1 MPPDIFQS
9 TNFRVPPKMELGP
22 DRKPRLVCEAE
33 DQEPVE
39 CKAEDIYQLPES
51 PTWTTSVANSFT
63 ESSMYGSHGIG
74 TSNLYAR
81 SNSGE
86 RWPTDSGLTSPVSR
100 QELPWSPSGSGHSSS
115 HVAARR
121 RDTTMLSQVD
131 QWPSL
136 HSQTGRWQGDSAISN
151 NSMYLDRTRTRPGHS
166 FEESVG
172 VLRRESQGISPTF
185 SHRYPGHP
193 GGREGAS
200 QRLHWQTRDPSDP
213 GKDRRSSPH
222 SGTSFTPSPTLPF
235 SSQGYHQSA
244 SHSYS
249 SAWSSTDSRIIGT
262 LHPVSTHSGIH
273 YDPSYA
279 AGSGSLSS
287 PEDFTSVEDYGDA

>member
-1 MPPDIFQS
+1 MYAGHG
-9 TNFRVPPKMELGP
+9 VGP
-22 DRKPRLVCEAE
+22 
-33 DQEPVE
+33 
-39 CKAEDIYQLPES
+39 
-51 PTWTTSVANSFT
+51 
-63 ESSMYGSHGIG
+63 SS
-74 TSNLYAR
+74 LYAR
-81 SNSGE
+81 SGSGE
-86 RWPTDSGLTSPVSR
+86 RWQADNGLTSPVGR
-100 QELPWSPSGSGHSSS
+100 QDLSWSPSGSGHSSS
-115 HVAARR
+115 QSAARR

-136 HSQTGRWQGDSAISN
+136 HSQTGRWQGDPAIGS
-151 NSMYLDRTRTRPGHS
+151 NSMYLDRTRTRQGHP
-166 FEESVG
+166 FEEGVG
-172 VLRRESQGISPTF
+172 ALRRENQGMSPTF

-235 SSQGYHQSA
+235 ASQGYHSA

-262 LHPVSTHSGIH
+262 LHPVSTQSGIP
-273 YDPSYA
+273 YDPSY